1 MSMRTFAFR
10 NRLFFIYAAV
20 IVAVVVLF
28 SAVLLITTV
37 NASRDAELYHQ
48 QEIYKKNLLEV
59 EGIFWQMDRI
69 ASQIASNNE
78 ILGCFIPLA
87 AGGNAGNYFAQNLID
102 SIRISSLL
110 SSINGTDR
118 YAARISVFNGHGDYI
133 STGTLHE
140 TPEVIAETLAGDY
153 DALKARVLQQG
164 ADGVVLGFHPDRWS
178 DHAERRLISL
188 YRALASFTATVY
200 GIVDIQVS
208 EEVLAAY
215 GFWGEDAEYL
225 LIDREGHIV
234 YPAVSNAWAEGAGAQ
249 LAELIRAV
257 DRDGGDMAVVHP
269 SAKGP
274 RVILMGASLRP
285 SDWLLVRVLPQ
296 SALLAPYAHSLFIT
310 AAACLIL
317 LACLVLVMYYLALH
331 IARPLQSLSAA
342 VGGVNLQNIR
352 QSIEGKSFEGAGVAY
367 TIVELDSL
375 NQAFQAMLERL
386 DRSIATELQAHM
398 RALQSQMNPH
408 FLFNML
414 SVIVESCEER
424 GVDATVSMC
433 LKLSS
438 MLRYIADFGGDIA
451 TLAEEVE
458 HTRNYL
464 DLMQSRYEDTFAY
477 EIVTEGPI
485 EEAKVPKVIMQPLAE
500 NCFTHGF
507 RDCRPP
513 WRIRVEARAEGDR
526 WSLSVTD
533 NGSGITEETI
543 ADIYGQVERYRTDV
557 ATNYENLRSGGIG
570 LVNTLLRLSLAQG
583 EGIYFSIGNNP
594 HRGTVIQ
601 IGGRLM

>member
-1 MSMRTFAFR
+1 MRTFAFR

-59 EGIFWQMDRI
+59 EGIFRQMDRI

-133 STGTLHE
+133 STGTLYE
-140 TPEVIAETLAGDY
+140 TPEVIAETLASDY
-153 DALKARVLQQG
+153 DAIKARVMQQG
-164 ADGVVLGFHPDRWS
+164 VDGVVLGFHADRWS
-178 DHAERRLISL
+178 DNAERRLISL
-188 YRALASFTATVY
+188 YRALASFTATIY

-208 EEVLAAY
+208 EDVLAAY

-225 LIDREGHIV
+225 LIDRGGHIV
-234 YPAVSNAWAEGAGAQ
+234 YPAASSAWAEGTGAQ
-249 LAELIRAV
+249 LAGLIREV
-257 DRDGGDMAVVHP
+257 DQSEDDMAVVH
-269 SAKGP
+269 ATAEGQ

-285 SDWLLVRVLPQ
+285 SDWVLVRVLPQ
-296 SALLAPYAHSLFIT
+296 GALLAPYARSIFIT
-310 AAACLIL
+310 ALACLIL

-342 VGGVNLQNIR
+342 VAGVNLQNMR
-352 QSIEGKSFEGAGVAY
+352 QSIERKAFEATTTKVAY
-367 TIVELDSL
+367 ATAELDSL

-386 DRSIATELQAHM
+386 DRSIAMELQAHM

-424 GVDATVSMC
+424 GVDVTVEMC

-438 MLRYIADFGGDIA
+438 MLRYIADFGGDSA

-464 DLMQSRYEDTFAY
+464 DLMRSRYEDTFSY

-485 EEAKVPKVIMQPLAE
+485 EEAQVPKVIMQPLAE
-500 NCFTHGF
+500 NCFAHGF

-513 WRIRVEARAEGDR
+513 WHIRVEARAEGQR
-526 WSLSVTD
+526 WSLSVAD
-533 NGSGITEETI
+533 NGVGITEETV
-543 ADIYGQVERYRTDV
+543 ASIYGQVERYRSDV
-557 ATNYENLRSGGIG
+557 ATNYENLRLGGIG

-583 EGIYFSIGNNP
+583 EGICFSIGNNP
-594 HRGTVIQ
+594 GQGTVVQ
-601 IGGRLM
+601 IGVPP